1 MKLNTSSIL
10 TMEDRAIN
18 GDPRITLLHAYAD
31 EWNLQ
36 IDDIDEDD
44 AGIYRCVINTGM
56 YKTITLDVK
65 GTFTSAVQRER
76 ERLSHSFFLVPP
88 KIIDE
93 LTSEP
98 YPPPI
103 QSGSNFTIK
112 CYAHGKPMP
121 KIRILSYDQSDNA
134 KSELPRTGNDVISVR
149 LYHGSDQLIKW
160 ALLSPSSLSDQCVCV

>member
-1 MKLNTSSIL
+1 MKLNNSSIL

-18 GDPRITLLHAYAD
+18 GDPRISLLHAYAD

-56 YKTITLDVK
+56 YKTLILDVK
-65 GTFTSAVQRER
+65 GKINNLKKNFN
-76 ERLSHSFFLVPP
+76 FFKILVPP

-93 LTSEP
+93 LTTEP
-98 YPPPI
+98 YPSPI
-103 QSGSNFTIK
+103 RSGSNFTIK

-134 KSELPRTGNDVISVR
+134 KSMLP
-149 LYHGSDQLIKW
+149 
-160 ALLSPSSLSDQCVCV
+160 